1 LSQQRLP
8 VALGDITDHK
18 EFNMFTC
25 TKPTTAVR
33 LSLIP
38 TIFVAVFAANQSGHS
53 HAASASAP
61 VAAVASPA
69 TATSFSVEVIG
80 KGRPVIL
87 IPGLMSSPAVW
98 QSTVDAL
105 KADHQLH
112 LIHIAGFAGKA
123 ARAIKQPEDSLLQSV
138 QQQLLAYIKA
148 KQLHQPVVI
157 GHSLGGF
164 LAFALASQAP
174 QSIGPIISVDGL
186 PFLAP
191 VFTRNPA
198 TTAAQM
204 QTQAAQIRAQYG
216 GMTQAQL
223 SQATAQGLFIQ
234 ATSPA
239 AQQQVLAMAEQSDPA
254 AVGQAMAELLTTD
267 LRLQVGNIRQQVL
280 LLGASGALPPQ
291 AQAGVK
297 ALYQQQLEK
306 LPAAQLD
313 INPQA
318 RHFIMLDDPTWLNQK
333 IRSFLQE
340 AK

>member
-1 LSQQRLP
+1 
-8 VALGDITDHK
+8 
-18 EFNMFTC
+18 MFKC
-25 TKPTTAVR
+25 TNPTTAVR
-33 LSLIP
+33 LSMIP

-53 HAASASAP
+53 HAAPAPASA
-61 VAAVASPA
+61 VISQAASHA
-69 TATSFSVEVIG
+69 TAASFSVEVIG

-112 LIHIAGFAGKA
+112 LVHLAGFAGKA
-123 ARAIKQPEDSLLQSV
+123 ARTAVQPDSSLLGVV
-138 QQQLLAYIKA
+138 QQELLAYIAA
-148 KQLHQPVVI
+148 KQLQQPVVI

-164 LAFALASQAP
+164 LAFALASKAP
-174 QSIGPIISVDGL
+174 DTIGPIVSVDGL
-186 PFLAP
+186 PYLAP

-204 QTQAAQIRAQYG
+204 QSQAAQISMQYS
-216 GMTQAQL
+216 GMTKAQL

-234 ATSPA
+234 ATSQS
-239 AQQQVLAMAEQSDPA
+239 AQQQVLAMAEASDPKT
-254 AVGQAMAELLTTD
+254 VGQVMAELLTTD
-267 LRLQVGNIRQQVL
+267 LRPQVANIKQSVL

-313 INPQA
+313 INTQA
-318 RHFIMLDDPTWLNQK
+318 RHFIMLDDPAWLNQK
-333 IRSFLQE
+333 IRRFLQE

>member
-1 LSQQRLP
+1 MFKCAKSSKAAGLS
-8 VALGDITDHK
+8 
-18 EFNMFTC
+18 M
-25 TKPTTAVR
+25 
-33 LSLIP
+33 IP

-53 HAASASAP
+53 KAATP
-61 VAAVASPA
+61 VAVAAPAAVTAPA
-69 TATSFSVEVIG
+69 TSREGTTSPRSFSVEVIG
-80 KGRPVIL
+80 QGQPVIL
-87 IPGLMSSPAVW
+87 IPGLMSAPSVW

-123 ARAIKQPEDSLLQSV
+123 PFTSKNQQTEKGSLLQNV
-138 QQQLLAYIKA
+138 QQELLAYIDA
-148 KQLHQPVVI
+148 KQLQQPVLI

-164 LAFALASQAP
+164 LAFALASKAP
-174 QSIGPIISVDGL
+174 EKVGPIVSVDGL
-186 PFLAP
+186 PYLAP
-191 VFTRNPA
+191 VFTRDPA
-198 TTAAQM
+198 TVPAQM
-204 QTQAAQIRAQYG
+204 QTQATQISMQYG

-223 SQATAQGLFIQ
+223 SQAAAQGLFIQ
-234 ATSPA
+234 ATSPT
-239 AQQQVLAMAEQSDPA
+239 AQQQVLAMAGQSDPA
-254 AVGQAMAELLTTD
+254 SVGQVMAELMVTD
-267 LRLQVGNIRQQVL
+267 LRPQLGKVKQPVL

-318 RHFIMLDDPTWLNQK
+318 RHFIMLDDPAWLNQK

>member
-1 LSQQRLP
+1 
-8 VALGDITDHK
+8 
-18 EFNMFTC
+18 MFKC
-25 TKPTTAVR
+25 TNPTTAVR
-33 LSLIP
+33 LSMIP

-53 HAASASAP
+53 HAAPAPKAVTPTAAISTVVSA
-61 VAAVASPA
+61 A
-69 TATSFSVEVIG
+69 TAPSFSVEVIG

-87 IPGLMSSPAVW
+87 IPGLMSSPTVW
-98 QSTVDAL
+98 QSTVDTL

-112 LIHIAGFAGKA
+112 LIHLAGFAGKA
-123 ARAIKQPEDSLLQSV
+123 ARTGMQPDSSLLGAV
-138 QQQLLAYIKA
+138 QQELLAYIEE
-148 KQLHQPVVI
+148 KQLQQPVVI

-164 LAFALASQAP
+164 LAFALASSAP
-174 QSIGPIISVDGL
+174 DTIGPIVSVDGL
-186 PFLAP
+186 PYLAP

-198 TTAAQM
+198 TTATQM
-204 QTQAAQIRAQYG
+204 QNQAAQISMQYG
-216 GMTQAQL
+216 GMTKTQL

-239 AQQQVLAMAEQSDPA
+239 AQQQVLAMAEASDPKT
-254 AVGQAMAELLTTD
+254 VGQVMAELLTTD
-267 LRLQVGNIRQQVL
+267 LRPQVTNIKHPVL

-313 INPQA
+313 INTNA
-318 RHFIMLDDPTWLNQK
+318 RHFIMLDDPAWLNQK

>member
-1 LSQQRLP
+1 
-8 VALGDITDHK
+8 
-18 EFNMFTC
+18 MFKCAT
-25 TKPTTAVR
+25 PTTAVR
-33 LSLIP
+33 LSMIP
-38 TIFVAVFAANQSGHS
+38 TIFMAVFAANQPGHS
-53 HAASASAP
+53 HAAAAPAPAP
-61 VAAVASPA
+61 VVISAAASPA
-69 TATSFSVEVIG
+69 TAASFSAEVIG

-87 IPGLMSSPAVW
+87 IPGLMSSPSVW

-123 ARAIKQPEDSLLQSV
+123 VRTGMQPDSSLLSAV
-138 QQQLLAYIKA
+138 QQELLAYIAA
-148 KQLHQPVVI
+148 KKLQRPVVI

-164 LAFALASQAP
+164 LAFALASTAP
-174 QSIGPIISVDGL
+174 DKIGPLVSVDGL
-186 PFLAP
+186 PYLAP

-204 QTQAAQIRAQYG
+204 RTQAMQIKAQYS
-216 GMTQAQL
+216 GMTAAQL
-223 SQATAQGLFIQ
+223 SQTTAQGLFIQ

-239 AQQQVLAMAEQSDPA
+239 AQQQVLAMAGQSDPTT
-254 AVGQAMAELLTTD
+254 VGQAMAELLTTD
-267 LRLQVGNIRQQVL
+267 LRGQVANIKQPVL

-291 AQAGVK
+291 AQADVK

-313 INPQA
+313 INTKA
-318 RHFIMLDDPTWLNQK
+318 RHFIMLDDPAWLNQK

>member
-1 LSQQRLP
+1 
-8 VALGDITDHK
+8 
-18 EFNMFTC
+18 MFKC
-25 TKPTTAVR
+25 ANPTTAVR
-33 LSLIP
+33 LSMIP
-38 TIFVAVFAANQSGHS
+38 TIFMAVFAANQSGHS
-53 HAASASAP
+53 HAAPAPKAVTAP
-61 VAAVASPA
+61 VAAVASAAA
-69 TATSFSVEVIG
+69 TTSFSVEVIG
-80 KGRPVIL
+80 KGQPVIL

-112 LIHIAGFAGKA
+112 LVHLAGFSGKA
-123 ARAIKQPEDSLLQSV
+123 ARTAVQPDSSLLGVV
-138 QQQLLAYIKA
+138 QQELLAYIAA
-148 KQLHQPVVI
+148 KQLQRPVVI

-164 LAFALASQAP
+164 LAFALASRAP
-174 QSIGPIISVDGL
+174 DTIGPIISVDGL
-186 PFLAP
+186 PYLAP

-204 QTQAAQIRAQYG
+204 QTQAAQISMQYG
-216 GMTQAQL
+216 GMTKTQL

-234 ATSPA
+234 ATSQS
-239 AQQQVLAMAEQSDPA
+239 AQQQVLAMAEASDPKT
-254 AVGQAMAELLTTD
+254 VGQVMAELLTTD
-267 LRLQVGNIRQQVL
+267 LRPQVSNIKQPVL

-313 INPQA
+313 INTQA
-318 RHFIMLDDPTWLNQK
+318 RHFIMLDDPAWLNQK
-333 IRSFLQE
+333 IRRFLQE

>member
-1 LSQQRLP
+1 
-8 VALGDITDHK
+8 
-18 EFNMFTC
+18 MFKC
-25 TKPTTAVR
+25 TNPTTAVR
-33 LSLIP
+33 LSMIP
-38 TIFVAVFAANQSGHS
+38 TIFMAVFAANQSGHS
-53 HAASASAP
+53 HAAPAPKAVTAP
-61 VAAVASPA
+61 VAAVASAAA
-69 TATSFSVEVIG
+69 TTSFSVEVIG

-112 LIHIAGFAGKA
+112 LVHLAGFAGKV
-123 ARAIKQPEDSLLQSV
+123 ARTAVQPDSSLLSAV
-138 QQQLLAYIKA
+138 QQELLAYIAA
-148 KQLHQPVVI
+148 KQLQQPVVI

-164 LAFALASQAP
+164 LAFALASTAP
-174 QSIGPIISVDGL
+174 DTIGPIISVDGL
-186 PFLAP
+186 PYLAP

-204 QTQAAQIRAQYG
+204 QSQAAQISMQYS
-216 GMTQAQL
+216 GMTKAQL

-239 AQQQVLAMAEQSDPA
+239 AQQQVLAMAEISDPKT
-254 AVGQAMAELLTTD
+254 VGQVMAELLTTD
-267 LRLQVGNIRQQVL
+267 LRPQVSNIKQPVL

-313 INPQA
+313 INTQA
-318 RHFIMLDDPTWLNQK
+318 RHFIMLDDPAWLNQK
-333 IRSFLQE
+333 IRRFLQE

>member
-1 LSQQRLP
+1 
-8 VALGDITDHK
+8 
-18 EFNMFTC
+18 MFKC
-25 TKPTTAVR
+25 TNPTTAVR
-33 LSLIP
+33 LSMIP

-53 HAASASAP
+53 HAAPAPKAVTAP
-61 VAAVASPA
+61 VAISAVASAATTPA
-69 TATSFSVEVIG
+69 FSVEVIG
-80 KGRPVIL
+80 QGRPVLL

-112 LIHIAGFAGKA
+112 LIHLAGFAGKA
-123 ARAIKQPEDSLLQSV
+123 ARTGMQPDSSLLAAV
-138 QQQLLAYIKA
+138 QQELLAYIAA
-148 KQLHQPVVI
+148 KQLQRPVVI

-164 LAFALASQAP
+164 LAFALASTAP
-174 QSIGPIISVDGL
+174 DTIGPIVSVDGL
-186 PFLAP
+186 PYLAP

-204 QTQAAQIRAQYG
+204 QNQAAQISMQYG
-216 GMTQAQL
+216 GMTKAQL

-239 AQQQVLAMAEQSDPA
+239 AQQQVLAMAEASDPKT
-254 AVGQAMAELLTTD
+254 VGKVMAELLTTD
-267 LRLQVGNIRQQVL
+267 LRPQVANIKQPVL

-306 LPAAQLD
+306 LPTARLD
-313 INPQA
+313 INTQA
-318 RHFIMLDDPTWLNQK
+318 RHFIMLDDPAWLNQK

>member
-1 LSQQRLP
+1 
-8 VALGDITDHK
+8 
-18 EFNMFTC
+18 MFKC
-25 TKPTTAVR
+25 ANPTTAVR
-33 LSLIP
+33 LSMIP

-53 HAASASAP
+53 HAAAAPVSAP
-61 VAAVASPA
+61 MVISAAASPA
-69 TATSFSVEVIG
+69 TAASFSVEVIG
-80 KGRPVIL
+80 QGRPVIL
-87 IPGLMSSPAVW
+87 IPGLMSSPSVW

-123 ARAIKQPEDSLLQSV
+123 ASNSTKPESSLLQSV
-138 QQQLLAYIKA
+138 QQQLLAYIAA
-148 KQLHQPVVI
+148 KQLQQPVVI

-164 LAFALASQAP
+164 LAFALASSAP
-174 QSIGPIISVDGL
+174 DSVGPIVSVDGL
-186 PFLAP
+186 PYLAP

-204 QTQAAQIRAQYG
+204 QNQAAQISMQYA
-216 GMTQAQL
+216 GMTKAQL

-234 ATSPA
+234 ASTPA

-254 AVGQAMAELLTTD
+254 IVGQVMADLLTTD
-267 LRLQVGNIRQQVL
+267 LRAQVANIKQPVL

-313 INPQA
+313 MNTNA
-318 RHFIMLDDPTWLNQK
+318 RHFIMLDDPAWLNQK

>member
-1 LSQQRLP
+1 
-8 VALGDITDHK
+8 
-18 EFNMFTC
+18 MFKC
-25 TKPTTAVR
+25 TNPTTATR
-33 LSLIP
+33 LSMIP
-38 TIFVAVFAANQSGHS
+38 TIFVAVFAANQSGETK
-53 HAASASAP
+53 AATPVPVAAP
-61 VAAVASPA
+61 VAVTSPA
-69 TATSFSVEVIG
+69 TATSPRSFSVEVIG

-112 LIHIAGFAGKA
+112 LIHLAGFAGKA
-123 ARAIKQPEDSLLQSV
+123 ARTGVQPDSTLLQSV
-138 QQQLLAYIKA
+138 QQELLAYIA
-148 KQLHQPVVI
+148 ANQLQRPVVI

-164 LAFALASQAP
+164 LAFALASAAP
-174 QSIGPIISVDGL
+174 DTIGPMVSVDGL
-186 PFLAP
+186 PYLAP

-204 QTQAAQIRAQYG
+204 QSQAAQISMQYG
-216 GMTQAQL
+216 GMTKAQL

-239 AQQQVLAMAEQSDPA
+239 AQQQVLAMAEQSDPTT
-254 AVGQAMAELLTTD
+254 VGQVMAELLTTD
-267 LRLQVGNIRQQVL
+267 LRPQVGNIKQPVL

-313 INPQA
+313 INTNA
-318 RHFIMLDDPTWLNQK
+318 RHFIMLDDPAWLNQK

>member
-1 LSQQRLP
+1 
-8 VALGDITDHK
+8 
-18 EFNMFTC
+18 
-25 TKPTTAVR
+25 
-33 LSLIP
+33 
-38 TIFVAVFAANQSGHS
+38 
-53 HAASASAP
+53 
-61 VAAVASPA
+61 
-69 TATSFSVEVIG
+69 VIG

-87 IPGLMSSPAVW
+87 IPGLMSSPTVW

-112 LIHIAGFAGKA
+112 LVHLAGFAGKA
-123 ARAIKQPEDSLLQSV
+123 ARTGMQPDSSLLGVV
-138 QQQLLAYIKA
+138 QQELLAYIAA
-148 KQLHQPVVI
+148 KQLQQPVVI

-164 LAFALASQAP
+164 LAFALASSAP
-174 QSIGPIISVDGL
+174 DTIGPIVSVDGL
-186 PFLAP
+186 PYLAP

-204 QTQAAQIRAQYG
+204 QTQATQISMQYG
-216 GMTQAQL
+216 GMTKAQL

-239 AQQQVLAMAEQSDPA
+239 AQQQVLAMAEQSDPTT
-254 AVGQAMAELLTTD
+254 VGRVMAELLTTD
-267 LRLQVGNIRQQVL
+267 LRPQVANIKHPVM

-313 INPQA
+313 INTNA
-318 RHFIMLDDPTWLNQK
+318 RHFIMLDDPAWLNRK